1 MQMNKNKLIALIVG
15 VILIGL
21 DFIFLSAKPDLMYFL
36 AVLIVLIALVPFVA
50 NIAFESSKQKE
61 KEERFLEFARDLVE
75 NVKSGT
81 PISKAIMNLRTRD
94 YGSLTPNVQKLINQL
109 DLGIPLTTGLM
120 NFAQDTKSKVISRA
134 VGLIAEA
141 ERSGGEI
148 EHILNSVAESISQI
162 ETLKKQQKSSVYSL
176 VVQGYIIFFVF
187 ILIVLV
193 LQYYILP
200 MTTDASGGGGFM
212 DLNGGSDIK
221 VNVNPSDFGSSL
233 LWLLV
238 VQSFFAGVVIGKISE
253 GNMKDGLKHSFIL
266 VSVTLLISLGA
277 KVFLG

>member
-1 MQMNKNKLIALIVG
+1 MNKNKMIALTAG

-21 DFIFLSAKPDLMYFL
+21 DFIFLKSDPNLMYFL
-36 AVLIVLIALVPFVA
+36 AVLIVLISLVPFVA
-50 NIAFESSKQKE
+50 NVAFESKKQKE
-61 KEERFLEFARDLVE
+61 KEARFLEFARDLVE

-81 PISKAIMNLRTRD
+81 PISKAIMNLKDRD
-94 YGSLTPNVQKLINQL
+94 YGSLTAHVQKLINQL
-109 DLGIPLTTGLM
+109 MLGIPLTTGLS
-120 NFAQDTKSKVISRA
+120 NFASDSRSKVISRA

-148 EHILNSVAESISQI
+148 EHILDSVAESINQI
-162 ETLKKQQKSSVYSL
+162 EILKKQQQSAVYSL
-176 VVQGYIIFFVF
+176 IVQGYIIFFVF

-200 MTTDASGGGGFM
+200 MTTGVGGGFT
-212 DLNGGSDIK
+212 DLNSDIK
-221 VNVNPSDFGSSL
+221 INANPEDFSSSL

-238 VQSFFAGVVIGKISE
+238 VQSLFAGVVIGKISE
-253 GNMKDGLKHSFIL
+253 GNIKDGLKHSFIL
-266 VSVTLLISLGA
+266 VSITLLISLGA

>member
-1 MQMNKNKLIALIVG
+1 MIALTVG

-21 DFIFLSAKPDLMYFL
+21 DFIFLKSNPNLMYFL
-36 AVLIVLIALVPFVA
+36 AVLIVLISLVPFVA
-50 NIAFESSKQKE
+50 NVAFESKKQKE
-61 KEERFLEFARDLVE
+61 KEARFLEFARDLVE

-81 PISKAIMNLRTRD
+81 PINKAIVNLKDRD
-94 YGSLTPNVQKLINQL
+94 YGSLTVHVQKLINQL
-109 DLGIPLTTGLM
+109 ALGIPLTTGLS
-120 NFAQDTKSKVISRA
+120 NFASDSKSKVISRV

-148 EHILNSVAESISQI
+148 EHILDSVAESINQI
-162 ETLKKQQKSSVYSL
+162 EILKKQQQSAVYSL
-176 VVQGYIIFFVF
+176 IVQGYIIFLVF

-200 MTTDASGGGGFM
+200 MTTGLGGGFT
-212 DLNGGSDIK
+212 DLNSDIK
-221 VNVNPSDFGSSL
+221 INANPEDFSSSL

-238 VQSFFAGVVIGKISE
+238 VQSLFAGVVIGKISE
-253 GNMKDGLKHSFIL
+253 GNIKDGLKHSFIL
-266 VSVTLLISLGA
+266 VSITLLISLGA